1 MKIGVFCSANNNI
14 DEVYFAAA
22 RQLGQW
28 MVERGHTLVFGGT
41 NSGLM
46 ECIGQTVHQGGGI
59 AIGVIPDIVERGSR
73 RSDCVDV
80 DIPCDSLSQRKDLML
95 AQSDV
100 MVALPGGVGTLDEI
114 FSIAS
119 SRSIGYHKKQVIIY
133 NVNGFWD
140 PLVKLLDYLQAK
152 GMIRGDYHTLMPVAN
167 TFEQLTELIGE

>member
-1 MKIGVFCSANNNI
+1 
-14 DEVYFAAA
+14 
-22 RQLGQW
+22 
-28 MVERGHTLVFGGT
+28 
-41 NSGLM
+41 
-46 ECIGQTVHQGGGI
+46 
-59 AIGVIPDIVERGSR
+59 
-73 RSDCVDV
+73 
-80 DIPCDSLSQRKDLML
+80 ML

-114 FSIAS
+114 FSVAS

>member
-14 DEVYFAAA
+14 DRVYYDAA

-28 MVERGHTLVFGGT
+28 MVENHHTLVFGGT

-46 ECIGQTVHQGGGI
+46 ECIGQTVHQGGQLT
-59 AIGVIPDIVERGSR
+59 IGVIPNIVERGAR

-80 DIPCDSLSQRKDLML
+80 DIPCDSLSQRKDLMM

-100 MVALPGGVGTLDEI
+100 MVALPGGVGTLDEV
-114 FSIAS
+114 FSVAS
-119 SRSIGYHKKQVIIY
+119 SHSIGYHQKQVIIY

-140 PLVKLLDYLQAK
+140 PLVALLDYLQAH
-152 GMIRGDYHTLMPVAN
+152 GMIRGDYHELIPLAN
-167 TFEQLTELIGE
+167 TFEELTQLIGK

>member
-14 DEVYFAAA
+14 GEAYFAAA

-28 MVERGHTLVFGGT
+28 MVERGPTLVFGGT

-59 AIGVIPDIVERGSR
+59 ATPHTEDRGSPTR
-73 RSDCVDV
+73 DPVDV
-80 DIPCDSLSQRKDLML
+80 DIPCDSRSPRQDPML

-114 FSIAS
+114 FSVAS

-140 PLVKLLDYLQAK
+140 PLVALLDYLQAK